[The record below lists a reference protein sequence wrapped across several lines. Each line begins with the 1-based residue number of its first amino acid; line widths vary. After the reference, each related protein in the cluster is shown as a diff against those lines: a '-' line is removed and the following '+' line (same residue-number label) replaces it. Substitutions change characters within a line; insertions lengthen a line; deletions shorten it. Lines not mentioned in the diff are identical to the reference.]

1 MSFGQMSLRQIPL
14 DKMSVYH
21 FLREEVK
28 HNKASVHC
36 WSNECVYQAFC
47 NPNVCWSNACGQ
59 KSVSHIMPEEVKH
72 NKASVHCWSNDCVYQ
87 TFCNPNVCWS
97 NACG

>member
-1 MSFGQMSLRQIPL
+1 MVIALSIKHFVIQMSIGQMSLRQIPL

-36 WSNECVYQAFC
+36 WSNDCVYQAFC
-47 NPNVCWSNACGQ
+47 NPNVCCSNDLTKNACG
-59 KSVSHIMPEEVKH
+59 
-72 NKASVHCWSNDCVYQ
+72 
-87 TFCNPNVCWS
+87 
-97 NACG
+97 